1 MKIEDS
7 IKDLIVLIVYTA
19 VMLTLGFIAG
29 RCLAPEQETIID
41 TVTDTI
47 TDWQYD
53 TVFRV
58 DTRVVKLPVHDTT
71 VCIDSLWITD
81 SVWVEVPISRYH
93 YDTTL
98 TDTHS
103 ITRLTASL
111 SGYEVRVDTLT
122 VTTTIEPI
130 IIKETIPWR
139 KRIRPSVGVGVG
151 ANLRGE
157 ATVGVFFGIG
167 YLW

>member
-29 RCLAPEQETIID
+29 RCLAPKQESVID

-47 TDWQYD
+47 TDWKYD

-58 DTRVVKLPVHDTT
+58 DTKVVKLPVHDTT
-71 VCIDSLWITD
+71 TVTDSLWLTD
-81 SVWVEVPISRYH
+81 SVLVEVPMMRYR

-98 TDTHS
+98 ADTHS
-103 ITRLTASL
+103 TTRLTATL

-122 VTTTIEPI
+122 VSTIIQPV
-130 IIKETIPWR
+130 IIKEAIPWQ
-139 KRIRPSVGVGVG
+139 KRFRPSVGVGVG
-151 ANLRGE
+151 TNLKGE
-157 ATVGVFFGIG
+157 ATVGVYFGVG
-167 YLW
+167 YLF